1 LNLLFKIQIFVISIV
16 YLIVIWKSILSHI
29 LWGKTKFHHNG
40 KVFIDF
46 FLNVAMSFT
55 NVHSSLDEIN
65 GELRNV
71 EERRETL
78 IKNTRDVII
87 LCSKSIVALHNNEMD
102 EARNKIT
109 QAMVMLD
116 KFREYAKTD
125 LHKYIAVAEQE
136 LVEAYMLKSIVEE
149 SSLPSKRELNVLGS
163 SYLTGLL
170 DCIGEVKRMVYDRMR
185 VGKAGDATKLFGIMQ
200 DLYSMVYPFSVYDN
214 LIPGLRRKLDVS
226 KMLIEDIRAVI
237 TEETRRAIMIDAVDN
252 LQKNFLNKH

>member
-1 LNLLFKIQIFVISIV
+1 
-16 YLIVIWKSILSHI
+16 
-29 LWGKTKFHHNG
+29 
-40 KVFIDF
+40 
-46 FLNVAMSFT
+46 MSFK

-71 EERRETL
+71 EERREIL
-78 IKNTRDVII
+78 IKNTRDIII

-136 LVEAYMLKSIVEE
+136 LVEAYVLKSIVEE
-149 SSLPSKRELNVLGS
+149 SSLPSKKELNVLGS
-163 SYLTGLL
+163 SYLTG
-170 DCIGEVKRMVYDRMR
+170 
-185 VGKAGDATKLFGIMQ
+185 DATKLFAIMQ
-200 DLYSMVYPFSVYDN
+200 DLYSIVYPFSVYDN

>member
-1 LNLLFKIQIFVISIV
+1 
-16 YLIVIWKSILSHI
+16 
-29 LWGKTKFHHNG
+29 
-40 KVFIDF
+40 
-46 FLNVAMSFT
+46 MSFT
-55 NVHSSLDEIN
+55 NVHSSLDDIN
-65 GELRNV
+65 RELRNV
-71 EERRETL
+71 EERRENL

-87 LCSKSIVALHNNEMD
+87 LCSKSIVALHNNEID
-102 EARNKIT
+102 EARNKIS
-109 QAMVMLD
+109 QATVMLD

-136 LVEAYMLKSIVEE
+136 LVEACMLKSIVEE
-149 SSLPSKRELNVLGS
+149 SSLPSKKELNVLGS

-170 DCIGEVKRMVYDRMR
+170 DCIGEIKRMVYDKMR
-185 VGKAGDATKLFGIMQ
+185 VGKAGDATKLFATMQ
-200 DLYSMVYPFSVYDN
+200 DLYSIVYPFSVYDN